1 MLRAL
6 FSSDFLIFSA
16 LPQISLFQ
24 ALVSHILLPIFL
36 TSTPNPIIIS
46 QQDKMPFSYH
56 NPSSPLENRRT
67 IDGTGFGKVAIITG
81 CSSGVGLATTQLFLS
96 HQFEVLGV
104 DIKEL
109 DYEKIDPRDQERLH
123 FHRGDLTKEGECDE
137 AVRICTR
144 SLGELCQVT
153 CLNLLFLLEGLL
165 EDIS

>member
-1 MLRAL
+1 
-6 FSSDFLIFSA
+6 
-16 LPQISLFQ
+16 
-24 ALVSHILLPIFL
+24 
-36 TSTPNPIIIS
+36 
-46 QQDKMPFSYH
+46 MPFSYH

-123 FHRGDLTKEGECDE
+123 FHRGDLVREGECDE
-137 AVRICTR
+137 AVRICIAKF
-144 SLGELCQVT
+144 G
-153 CLNLLFLLEGLL
+153 
-165 EDIS
+165 